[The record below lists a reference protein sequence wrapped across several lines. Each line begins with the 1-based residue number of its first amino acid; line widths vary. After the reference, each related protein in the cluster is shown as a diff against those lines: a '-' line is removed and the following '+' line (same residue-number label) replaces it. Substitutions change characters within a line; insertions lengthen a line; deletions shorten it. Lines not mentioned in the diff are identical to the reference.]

1 MKMIKL
7 TKIFKINAN
16 FGDIVEICKEFNNK
30 KVCVP
35 FLKNEVKFENGEIF
49 VSEKAF
55 NKHIK
60 FFRTI
65 ADC

>member
-30 KVCVP
+30 KV
-35 FLKNEVKFENGEIF
+35 KNQ
-49 VSEKAF
+49 EK
-55 NKHIK
+55 NN
-60 FFRTI
+60 FFKKYFFYF
-65 ADC
+65 